1 MGIRKEVLQEAEF
14 ILYEGGEIP
23 EVCFWNSYF
32 YLTSPSPEGLGL
44 KLTKEEIKTLQK
56 AVVERYMLIIQRDL
70 TFEYIDKPFYR
81 GIPRAIVN
89 VQRLKNFLKNT
100 GLEAEYKG
108 LLRRKVKRLFKK
120 FKDDLKKN
128 NKDISELASKEELK
142 KFRKEVEGL

>member
-1 MGIRKEVLQEAEF
+1 
-14 ILYEGGEIP
+14 
-23 EVCFWNSYF
+23 
-32 YLTSPSPEGLGL
+32 
-44 KLTKEEIKTLQK
+44 LTKEEIKTLQK

-70 TFEYIDKPFYR
+70 TFEYIEKPFYR

-128 NKDISELASKEELK
+128 NKDISKLASKEELK